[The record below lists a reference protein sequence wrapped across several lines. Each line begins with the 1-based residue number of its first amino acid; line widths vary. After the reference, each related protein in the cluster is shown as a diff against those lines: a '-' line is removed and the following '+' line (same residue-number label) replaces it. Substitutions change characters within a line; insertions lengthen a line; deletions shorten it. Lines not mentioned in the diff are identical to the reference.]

1 MSDSAP
7 APTSASTPATV
18 AVVGGGIVGL
28 ASAYELAGAG
38 HDVVVLEKSHLG
50 AGSTGRSGG
59 GIRSQFSTPLNVRLS
74 EYSKRV
80 WDDFESEFG
89 VDIRHR
95 RVGYLFLAREAET
108 DEGLRA
114 DVEMQRGLDVP
125 VEHLTPEAAREHC
138 PALYADRF
146 RGAAYCPTDEFV
158 DPYLALQG
166 YADGCRRRGVDLRVG
181 VEVTDVETDA
191 TGRVRGLAWTD
202 ANADAD
208 GSDVD
213 GGGGAGDESEG
224 EGRLDA
230 DYVLNAAGPW
240 AGRVAATAGVDL
252 PVEPELH
259 RLAFVRPDPP
269 IPEDVPLT
277 VDLDTGSVFRPEA
290 DDVAAV
296 GGHVGDRPTADPDRV
311 PESVSLDWQ
320 LAVLEAVADVCGYFG
335 PDSRVTDTLAGLY
348 AMTPDTNPIVEE
360 TRPGLLTAAGFSG
373 HGFMHAPATA
383 RIVAELVADGECS
396 TFDVSAFAS
405 DRFADDVAP
414 ERNLI

>member
-1 MSDSAP
+1 MTDPDA
-7 APTSASTPATV
+7 ATV

-28 ASAYELAGAG
+28 SCAYELAGDG
-38 HDVVVLEKSHLG
+38 HDVVVLEKSHVG

-80 WDDFESEFG
+80 WDGFDEEFG

-114 DVEMQRGLDVP
+114 DVEMQRELGVP
-125 VEHLTPEAAREHC
+125 VEHLTPAAAREHC
-138 PALYADRF
+138 PALHADRF

-166 YADGCRRRGVDLRVG
+166 YADGCRERGVDLRVG
-181 VEVTDVETDA
+181 VEATDVETDA
-191 TGRVRGLAWTD
+191 TGRVRGLAW
-202 ANADAD
+202 ADAEA
-208 GSDVD
+208 
-213 GGGGAGDESEG
+213 GGGT
-224 EGRLDA
+224 GRLDA

-240 AGRVAATAGVDL
+240 AGRVAGMAGVDL

-269 IPEDVPLT
+269 MPEDVPLT

-335 PDSRVTDTLAGLY
+335 PESRVTDTLAGLY

-360 TRPGLLTAAGFSG
+360 TRPGLLTAVGFSG

-396 TFDVSAFAS
+396 TFDVAAFAS